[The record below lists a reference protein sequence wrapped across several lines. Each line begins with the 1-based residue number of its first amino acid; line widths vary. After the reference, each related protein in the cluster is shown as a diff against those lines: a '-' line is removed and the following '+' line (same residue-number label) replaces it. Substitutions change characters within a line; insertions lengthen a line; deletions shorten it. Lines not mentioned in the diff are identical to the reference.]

1 VTPDAQTFWQGV
13 AVGFVIGSAIF
24 VLCELLY
31 DMWRRER

>member
-13 AVGFVIGSAIF
+13 AVGFIIGPA
-24 VLCELLY
+24 LCILAELLY